1 MLKDPFGGWDIDG
14 IKQLGFTIGM
24 ICLVLSF
31 ASSTS
36 GEWYDPYIW
45 VYGILTIN
53 PPLTIIIFMVGIL
66 ALWWHEQFSG
76 GLY

>member
-1 MLKDPFGGWDIDG
+1 
-14 IKQLGFTIGM
+14 M

-36 GEWYDPYIW
+36 GEWYDPYVW

-53 PPLTIIIFMVGIL
+53 PPLTIIISWSVY
-66 ALWWHEQFSG
+66 WFSG
-76 GLY
+76 GTNSSAEAYTNRDGGM